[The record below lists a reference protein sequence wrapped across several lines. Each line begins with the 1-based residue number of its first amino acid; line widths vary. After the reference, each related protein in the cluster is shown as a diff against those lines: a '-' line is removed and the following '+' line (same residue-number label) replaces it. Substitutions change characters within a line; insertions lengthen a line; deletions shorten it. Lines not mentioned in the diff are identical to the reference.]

1 MENVNIKDVLTE
13 ISSKI
18 IEENNKP
25 FDFKKFKK
33 TGVGNHIYNE
43 EGFQLKMGFEL
54 LKKFDLNGNIEFE
67 KVYHNIE
74 KGKKEKTDIYFF
86 LNGVRYGIELK
97 FKTWGIKNVMEKEA
111 RGYYFVWQGAQPNG
125 RHDFYYDIHRLNNLI
140 GKKIIDV
147 GYQIFITNDAEY
159 LMKKKQTVH
168 NTYKFSMEEG
178 KSIPLKLPIPDWKRP
193 SDKKHELILDYA
205 DGEKIKWI
213 HDTKEAINDLPK
225 FSFVIIELK
234 RKK

>member
-86 LNGVRYGIELK
+86 LNCVLVPNQNFPK
-97 FKTWGIKNVMEKEA
+97 KLTKAPTLNHTNKNS
-111 RGYYFVWQGAQPNG
+111 F
-125 RHDFYYDIHRLNNLI
+125 F
-140 GKKIIDV
+140 II
-147 GYQIFITNDAEY
+147 
-159 LMKKKQTVH
+159 
-168 NTYKFSMEEG
+168 
-178 KSIPLKLPIPDWKRP
+178 
-193 SDKKHELILDYA
+193 
-205 DGEKIKWI
+205 
-213 HDTKEAINDLPK
+213 
-225 FSFVIIELK
+225 
-234 RKK
+234 